1 VNSVL
6 ARKLALRRSMQ
17 APAEPEDDIELILE
31 SDVPIP
37 GTVAPPYRWL
47 RKALARM
54 QVGQSVV
61 FNGHHGY
68 VHWLAALAGIR
79 VRTRMIDGE
88 KIPMRGRALLRIWRV
103 K

>member
-1 VNSVL
+1 VKSAL
-6 ARKLALRRSMQ
+6 ARKLALRRSMR
-17 APAEPEDDIELILE
+17 ASAEPEDNHELILE

-37 GTVAPPYRWL
+37 GTAAPPYRWL
-47 RKALARM
+47 RKAFCRM

-68 VHWLAALAGIR
+68 IHWLAAMTGIK
-79 VRTRMIDGE
+79 VRTRMTDGE